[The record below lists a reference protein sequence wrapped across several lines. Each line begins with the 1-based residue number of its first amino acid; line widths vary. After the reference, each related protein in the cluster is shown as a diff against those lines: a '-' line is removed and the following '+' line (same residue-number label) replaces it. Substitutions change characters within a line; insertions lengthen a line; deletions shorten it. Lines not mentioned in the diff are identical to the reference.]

1 MWKGRV
7 IGMVESRTACDFLDV
22 VQDQVHQLIVTLK
35 CASDCNS
42 HRQHSLPFTS
52 IPNIEASLRIQL
64 LRANHLFLAFSL
76 TLSASTEF
84 DLDLLVHVLVQVQN
98 IFLLG
103 ARCLA
108 VILVVVSVVL
118 VLVVVVAASTTATV
132 SSSSSACA
140 AAKLTAF

>member
-1 MWKGRV
+1 
-7 IGMVESRTACDFLDV
+7 MVESRTACDFLDV
-22 VQDQVHQLIVTLK
+22 VQDQVHQLIVTLE
-35 CASDCNS
+35 CASNCNS
-42 HRQHSLPFTS
+42 HRQHLLPLMA
-52 IPNIEASLRIQL
+52 IPDIEAS

-84 DLDLLVHVLVQVQN
+84 DLNLLVHVLVQVEN
-98 IFLLG
+98 ILLLG

-108 VILVVVSVVL
+108 VILIVVSVVL
-118 VLVVVVAASTTATV
+118 VLIVVAASTTATV

>member
-7 IGMVESRTACDFLDV
+7 IGMVGSHTACDFLDV
-22 VQDQVHQLIVTLK
+22 VQDQVHQLIVTLE
-35 CASDCNS
+35 CASNCNS
-42 HRQHSLPFTS
+42 HRQHSLPLMS
-52 IPNIEASLRIQL
+52 VADMEASFPIPL

-84 DLDLLVHVLVQVQN
+84 DLNLLVHVLVQVQN

-108 VILVVVSVVL
+108 VILIVVSVVL
-118 VLVVVVAASTTATV
+118 VLVVVAASTTATV

>member
-22 VQDQVHQLIVTLK
+22 VQDQVHQLIVTLE
-35 CASDCNS
+35 CASNCNS
-42 HRQHSLPFTS
+42 HRQHLLPLMS
-52 IPNIEASLRIQL
+52 VADMEASFPIPL

-84 DLDLLVHVLVQVQN
+84 DLNLLVHVLVQVQN

-108 VILVVVSVVL
+108 VVLVVVSVVL
-118 VLVVVVAASTTATV
+118 VLVVVAASTTTTV

>member
-7 IGMVESRTACDFLDV
+7 IGMVGSHTACDFLDV
-22 VQDQVHQLIVTLK
+22 VQDQVHQLIVTLE
-35 CASDCNS
+35 CTSNCNS
-42 HRQHSLPFTS
+42 HRQHSLPLMS
-52 IPNIEASLRIQL
+52 IPDIEASLRIPP

-118 VLVVVVAASTTATV
+118 VLVVVAASTTATV